1 MLVSRQQH
9 ESGRRMGKLVGIG
22 KQSIGGA
29 FAPGQRVDRYE
40 LLEPL
45 GSGGMAEVF
54 RARTQGPGGFERQV
68 VIKRILPSSA
78 CDPEFV
84 AMFID
89 EAKILGLLHHP
100 NVVQVYDF
108 GDWEGTLFL
117 VLELVDGPSLSRLMR
132 GARMRRRPLP
142 PGFVAH
148 VAHEVCR
155 ALDYVHNLRDA
166 EGELLGVV
174 HRDVTPS
181 NIVLTSGGG
190 VKLLDFGVAKYAA
203 SGQLTRQG
211 AVKGK
216 PAYLAPEQV
225 EGKAVDG
232 RGDLFA
238 LGVVMHEMLLLEHLF
253 AGDNDLA
260 TMRNVMEGPIPVP
273 SSRRT
278 DVSPELDA
286 VVMKALARPRE
297 ERFAHAAEMG
307 KALHEILLAERF
319 HLDEAAAVVRE
330 AGEHA
335 PRARSERR
343 AVPIEESAK
352 TRRDLALP
360 VRVWQSRFS
369 IRSRA
374 GLLWGGGVL
383 AVAALALA
391 VAFAVLR

>member
-1 MLVSRQQH
+1 
-9 ESGRRMGKLVGIG
+9 MGKLVGIG
-22 KQSIGGA
+22 KQAAGGA
-29 FAPGQRVDRYE
+29 FAPGQRLGRYE

-132 GARMRRRPLP
+132 AARMRHRPLP
-142 PGFVAH
+142 PGFVAY

-216 PAYLAPEQV
+216 PAYLAPEQI
-225 EGKAVDG
+225 EGKPVDG

-260 TMRNVMEGPIPVP
+260 TMRNVLEGPIPAP
-273 SSRRT
+273 SSRRP

-286 VVMKALARPRE
+286 IVMKALARPRE
-297 ERFAHAAEMG
+297 ERFAHAAEMA
-307 KALHEILLAERF
+307 KALHEVLLTERF

-330 AGEHA
+330 AGSHTA
-335 PRARSERR
+335 QLRSERR
-343 AVPIEESAK
+343 SLPVDESAK

-360 VRVWQSRFS
+360 VRIW
-369 IRSRA
+369 RSGLSARWRA
-374 GLLWGGGVL
+374 GLLWAALVAVVAIAL
-383 AVAALALA
+383 AVAA
-391 VAFAVLR
+391 FAGR